1 MKRTML
7 TVLTLAAFAGQS
19 LAAELRLSIGI
30 RETNSP
36 GPVGSN
42 GGATGGIE
50 WVGRTG
56 GTGLDLDLVPAD
68 NAWHQVT
75 IDLVNDPVGAF
86 AGATADSILTSTTGF
101 SVLEHLRIANT
112 ADGVTR
118 YKVYIDDIMSIQ
130 SGTSTLLTGF
140 EGAALG
146 SEVMFQEPRF
156 SGSTAALLQTT
167 PNIARVSD
175 AVAFSGTQSYE
186 VEFDFVN
193 DTPAGTGGAGNWLRL
208 TTNNV
213 ATLGNPVIAVPN
225 TMAGAPFPPTSLSMQ
240 VRVVAIPEPVSLM
253 LAAVAACGLMVATG
267 RRRSF

>member
-1 MKRTML
+1 MNRTLL
-7 TVLTLAAFAGQS
+7 TVLALAAVAGQS
-19 LAAELRLSIGI
+19 LAAELRFSVGI

-56 GTGLDLDLVPAD
+56 GNGLDQDLVPAD

-75 IDLVNDPVGAF
+75 VDLVNDPVGAF
-86 AGATADSILTSTTGF
+86 AGATADSMLTSTTGF

-118 YKVYIDDIMSIQ
+118 YKVYLDDIMSIQ
-130 SGTSTLLTGF
+130 GGTSTLLTGF

-167 PNIARVSD
+167 PNIARVTD

-186 VEFDFVN
+186 IEFEFISDA
-193 DTPAGTGGAGNWLRL
+193 PAGTGGAGNWLRL
-208 TTNNV
+208 TTNNT

-225 TMAGAPFPPTSLSMQ
+225 TTAGAPFPPTSLSMQ
-240 VRVVAIPEPVSLM
+240 VRVVAIPEPTSALLFGM
-253 LAAVAACGLMVATG
+253 AAIGVLGVI
-267 RRRSF
+267 RRK

>member
-1 MKRTML
+1 MNRTLL
-7 TVLTLAAFAGQS
+7 TVLALAAVAGQS
-19 LAAELRLSIGI
+19 LAAELRFSVGI

-56 GTGLDLDLVPAD
+56 GNGLDQDLVPAD

-75 IDLVNDPVGAF
+75 VDLVNDPVGAF
-86 AGATADSILTSTTGF
+86 AGATADSMLTSTTGF

-118 YKVYIDDIMSIQ
+118 YKVYLDDIMSIQ
-130 SGTSTLLTGF
+130 GGTSTLLTGF

-167 PNIARVSD
+167 PNIARVTD

-186 VEFDFVN
+186 IEFDRQ
-193 DTPAGTGGAGNWLRL
+193 LR
-208 TTNNV
+208 
-213 ATLGNPVIAVPN
+213 
-225 TMAGAPFPPTSLSMQ
+225 
-240 VRVVAIPEPVSLM
+240 
-253 LAAVAACGLMVATG
+253 
-267 RRRSF
+267 